1 VIRSR
6 QSGDRFVLP
15 NKEGH
20 QKVNRLM
27 INRKVPKF
35 ERERLPILLNKQ
47 GEIIA
52 VGTLYTAAD

>member
-1 VIRSR
+1 
-6 QSGDRFVLP
+6 
-15 NKEGH
+15 
-20 QKVNRLM
+20 M

-52 VGTLYTAAD
+52 VGTLYTAADYEGKLEIINLGV